1 MEHLID
7 LGHKEIALVGG
18 RMDVLATF
26 EKLQRYKQILN
37 NYQLDYHEEY
47 VATGGYDY
55 ETGYDRMNELFD
67 CSRIPT
73 AVIAIN
79 DYAAAGVMRS
89 VMEHGRRV
97 PEDISV
103 VSYDNTKITE
113 LLSPKLTSVD
123 YDYEDFGQRLVETA
137 IAAISGK
144 AMPRIQLLTPELVVR
159 ESTAAV
165 KE

>member
-1 MEHLID
+1 M
-7 LGHKEIALVGG
+7 
-18 RMDVLATF
+18 
-26 EKLQRYKQILN
+26 
-37 NYQLDYHEEY
+37 
-47 VATGGYDY
+47 
-55 ETGYDRMNELFD
+55 
-67 CSRIPT
+67 
-73 AVIAIN
+73 
-79 DYAAAGVMRS
+79 
-89 VMEHGRRV
+89 
-97 PEDISV
+97 
-103 VSYDNTKITE
+103 SYDNTKITE